1 MAKTLTVLAATRNGE
16 AVLGQTLT
24 AFAAARRP
32 EMPWQIV
39 VVDNGSTDSTR
50 SILDEHAARLP
61 LRVLAHATP
70 GKNAALNA
78 ALEAC
83 DGDLIVIVDDDV
95 LPDRDFLR
103 AWSRYLD
110 EQTEHALLGGRI
122 APYFEVQPPTWLLK
136 DRRHYALMFGER
148 DLPEGPTEPGEIY
161 GGNMAVRRSVFASGF
176 RFDEA
181 IGPNR
186 DNPSYRMGSETEFL
200 RRVGRSGV
208 TAWFAQQ
215 PLVHHIVQERQWSEQ
230 AWIDRAYRNGL
241 GRAHLMLKEGRQ
253 MRPPQVT
260 LADRLATLS
269 PFAAHRLPALSAL
282 HLARG
287 FADEMAAAT
296 PK

>member
-1 MAKTLTVLAATRNGE
+1 MGKTLTVLAATRNGE

-24 AFAAARRP
+24 AFSTAERP
-32 EMPWQIV
+32 DIPWQMV
-39 VVDNGSTDSTR
+39 VVNNGSTDATG
-50 SILDEHAARLP
+50 SILDEHSARLP
-61 LRVLAHATP
+61 LRVVTHPTP

-110 EQTEHALLGGRI
+110 ERTEHTLLGGRI
-122 APYFEVQPPTWLLK
+122 APYFEGTPPAWLLK
-136 DRRHYALMFGER
+136 DRRHHALMFGER

-161 GGNMAVRRSVFASGF
+161 GGNMAVRRSVFDSGF

-186 DNPSYRMGSETEFL
+186 DNPNYRMGSETEFL
-200 RRVGRSGV
+200 RRVGRSGA

-215 PLVHHIVQERQWSEQ
+215 PLVHHIVRERQWSER
-230 AWIDRAYRNGL
+230 AWIERAYRNGL

-253 MRPPQVT
+253 MRPPRVT
-260 LADRLATLS
+260 LADRLAALS

-282 HLARG
+282 NLARG
-287 FADEMAAAT
+287 FADEIAAA
-296 PK
+296 K

>member
-1 MAKTLTVLAATRNGE
+1 MANTLTVLAATRNGE

-24 AFAAARRP
+24 AFAAAERP
-32 EMPWQIV
+32 EMPWQMV
-39 VVDNGSTDSTR
+39 VVDNGSTDTTR
-50 SILDEHAARLP
+50 NILDEHAARLP
-61 LRVLAHATP
+61 LRVVAHPTP

-95 LPDRDFLR
+95 LPDRNFLR
-103 AWSRYLD
+103 AWSRYLN
-110 EQTEHALLGGRI
+110 ERTEHALLGGRI
-122 APYFEVQPPTWLLK
+122 APYFEVPPPGWLLK

-161 GGNMAVRRSVFASGF
+161 GGNMAVRRSVFDSGF
-176 RFDEA
+176 RFDDA

-186 DNPSYRMGSETEFL
+186 DNPNYRMGSETEFL
-200 RRVGRSGV
+200 RRVGRSGA

-215 PLVHHIVQERQWSEQ
+215 PLVHHIVRERQWSER

-260 LADRLATLS
+260 LADRLAALS

-287 FADEMAAAT
+287 FADEIAAT
-296 PK
+296 KPK